1 MIEKCMM
8 CGKEFETDDAT
19 NAICSE
25 CAENIRKENR
35 GQNRMQTLLSGAFD
49 EKRPGSEPAKK
60 EEKPAEPSRNDT
72 PEACWESLLHSAGAE
87 YVQDTVNDRFIPV
100 FYRISDRPV
109 TNEPDLKTALSL
121 LKDPETRKA
130 YTAEAERL
138 EKIRLELKEAVAA
151 KKTADVFVCDAA
163 GQNDPL
169 GAQIREILEKQGI
182 RVFRSGPCAAGKQP
196 GEYENAVF
204 ADLTKDRTMV
214 IAVSNAA
221 DFYTWHMY
229 SEWKR
234 FLRYSQ
240 EEGNR
245 SLIICTNGVQPA
257 DIPEELDGIPLV
269 STQRLDFE
277 KKLTEQVLGNDTA
290 PKPMYI
296 ADAENEKAADLHLT
310 NSQASGNAYEHA
322 DAEQEMQEKSE
333 ADRNGKKK
341 KASAARTA
349 VSAVA
354 AVLCVSA
361 AVASAYV
368 LRPGTNPY
376 SLADEARS
384 SGNYEVAV
392 RILSGID
399 SEDARSRIDDIRFL
413 QADECCARGDF
424 EGAASVLSMVGTEEA
439 GEKLDEVRFQQAEA
453 YLGKGDYDG
462 ACALLEQLGTE
473 KALSR
478 LNGIRSNRAEE
489 AFAAGDYETAC
500 SILSGLGTSEAD
512 ERLAQIRFIQAEN
525 AFAAGDYDFASE
537 IFRKLGTQEA
547 ENRVYDIQ
555 MLRAEEAF
563 QSGDYD
569 AACSVLETLNSDE
582 SAEKIL
588 LIRYAEADGMMQQKR
603 YAEAAQAF
611 DLLVPYSD
619 SEKKAA
625 QCRADQLFENGAAE
639 EAYAIFAS
647 LDPEYRDQESWYQE
661 QYANAAGLLGAGDW
675 ENAAAAFEQIP
686 YLDDSA
692 QLALQA
698 RYQQAVQVVNGGD
711 AARAMELF
719 TALNG
724 YQDSSEKVENIERY
738 QAACALME
746 EGRFREARELFAG
759 LSDRF
764 DADARID
771 SCYSADYAAAQA
783 LLEGG
788 DVAGAYQA
796 FEQIQEYG
804 DSADRCADID
814 KRYEQ
819 AGTSALEGNLS
830 NAISL
835 YEGLGNYLDSSE
847 KWVETTVARAV
858 KATAEGDFDAAR
870 ADLDRVRDK
879 ADIYQEELQLNTAIA
894 DQAFNEGRYEV
905 ALEHYLALEQTDMLK
920 EREYNLAQFCA
931 DARYFDVAVKA
942 YESLNGYRDSA
953 TLLTD
958 THYRQAVSV
967 FDEGKPEE
975 ALALFEALN
984 GYADSDWKAAEC
996 RYRIA
1001 CAALEEKRY
1010 DEAAE
1015 AFDMLNGYADSA
1027 AKATE
1032 CRYRMAC
1039 SLFDEGR
1046 YDEAAESFEKLNGY
1060 ADSADRVLSC
1070 RYMSAVQM
1078 KEQGDAAAA
1087 AEAFAA
1093 LQDYRDSAEQI
1104 LSCRYML
1111 ASAAMENGDY
1121 DAAEEMFASLGDYLD
1136 SRAQLPELKLR
1147 RGMLA
1152 CDEGDFALAEARFDE
1167 AGENEGLTDALLYAA
1182 EKAEEMGDMTQALR
1196 FCRRAGTDAAAERIA
1211 SLAKTAEE
1219 NGNLSAAAVAGYM
1232 LKDRDG
1238 EQLQHIQQLSRDIS
1252 LDEVS
1257 DLLYDLDGDELET
1270 EGLFACIEEG
1280 RNQLD
1285 YADACALLDA
1295 GDIEGA
1301 RDIFAALPDDLADT
1315 AEKLAECDLYE
1326 AEVLRESGDYEG
1338 AYRILIQYTG
1348 REEVDRL
1355 LQEDEQLAVIV
1366 EENSRNGQFKRIGN
1380 RVTFGSYDQNGNP
1393 SDGAEPIEWVVV
1405 DFRNGKSLLL
1415 SVNALDSVKYRND
1428 SQNVTWE
1435 NSDLRSWLNSTFV
1448 DAAFTEEE
1456 KGAIMFTRN
1465 EADSATHFSNA
1476 GNDTEDRVFVLS
1488 AAEAEKLKDKDLLTA
1503 VATESA
1509 IRNGAANVD
1518 GYAWYWLRSSG
1529 SDNRHAATI
1538 STKGFINANGNKA
1551 NSQGG
1556 AVRPAVW
1563 VDAELIPE

>member
-25 CAENIRKENR
+25 CAENIGKENR

-49 EKRPGSEPAKK
+49 EKRPGSEPGKK
-60 EEKPAEPSRNDT
+60 EAKAADTSRNDT
-72 PEACWESLLHSAGAE
+72 PEACWESLLHSVGAE
-87 YVQDTVNDRFIPV
+87 YVQDTVHDRFIPV
-100 FYRISDRPV
+100 FYRISDKPV
-109 TNEPDLKTALSL
+109 THEPDLKMALSL
-121 LKDPETRKA
+121 LKDPETREA
-130 YTAEAERL
+130 YTSEAERL

-214 IAVSNAA
+214 VAAGNAA

-234 FLRYSQ
+234 FLRYRQ

-245 SLIICTNGVQPA
+245 SLIICTDGVQPS
-257 DIPEELDGIPLV
+257 DIPEELTGIPLV

-277 KKLTEQVLGNDTA
+277 KKLTEQVLGSDTA
-290 PKPMYI
+290 PQPIYI
-296 ADAENEKAADLHLT
+296 SDAENEKNAGLHLT
-310 NSQASGNAYEHA
+310 NAHASRSAYESP
-322 DAEQEMQEKSE
+322 DEEQEMQDKGE
-333 ADRNGKKK
+333 ADRDGKKK
-341 KASAARTA
+341 KVSAAKTA

-368 LRPGTNPY
+368 FRPGTNPY
-376 SLADEARS
+376 SMADEARS
-384 SGNYEVAV
+384 SGNYEEAV

-413 QADECCARGDF
+413 QADECSARGDF
-424 EGAASVLSMVGTEEA
+424 EGAASMLSMIGTEEA
-439 GEKLDEVRFQQAEA
+439 ETKLAEVRYQQAEDFFE
-453 YLGKGDYDG
+453 KGDYDS
-462 ACALLEQLGTE
+462 ACALFEQLGTE

-478 LNGIRSNRAEE
+478 ANDIRSIRAEE

-500 SILSGLGTSEAD
+500 SILNGLGTGEAM
-512 ERLAQIRFIQAEN
+512 ERLAQIRFTQAEN
-525 AFAAGDYDFASE
+525 AFAEGDYDSASE
-537 IFRKLGTQEA
+537 IFRQLGTEEA
-547 ENRVYDIQ
+547 KNRVYDIQ
-555 MLRAEEAF
+555 MLRAEQAF
-563 QSGDYD
+563 QNGDYD
-569 AACSVLETLNSDE
+569 AAYSVLETLDSDE
-582 SAEKIL
+582 STEKIL
-588 LIRYAEADGMMQQKR
+588 LIRYTEADGMMKQKR

-611 DLLVPYSD
+611 DLLATYSD

-625 QCRADQLFENGAAE
+625 QCRADQLFENGALQ
-639 EAYAIFAS
+639 EAYEIFAS
-647 LDPEYRDQESWYQE
+647 LDPEYRDQENWYQE
-661 QYANAAGLLGAGDW
+661 QYQNAAQLFSAGDW
-675 ENAAAAFEQIP
+675 ENAAVAFEQIP
-686 YLDDSA
+686 YLYDSA
-692 QLALQA
+692 ALAEQA
-698 RYQQAVQVVNGGD
+698 HYQQAVQAVNSGD
-711 AARAMELF
+711 AVRAMELF

-724 YQDSSEKVENIERY
+724 YQDSSEKVQNIERY

-764 DADARID
+764 DADARIE

-783 LLEGG
+783 LLVSG

-796 FEQIQEYG
+796 FDEIREYD
-804 DSADRCADID
+804 DSAEQCADIE

-819 AGTSALEGNLS
+819 AGTSVLQGDLS
-830 NAISL
+830 GAISL
-835 YEGLGNYLDSSE
+835 YEGLGNYLDSAE
-847 KWVETTVARAV
+847 KWVEMTVARAV

-879 ADIYQEELQLNTAIA
+879 TDIYQQELELNTTIA

-905 ALEHYLALEQTDMLK
+905 ALEHYLALEQTDTLK

-931 DARYFDVAVKA
+931 DTRYFDVAAKA

-958 THYRQAVSV
+958 TYYRQAVAV

-975 ALALFEALN
+975 ALGLFEALN

-1001 CAALEEKRY
+1001 CAAFEAQRY

-1015 AFDMLNGYADSA
+1015 AFDTLNGYADSA

-1039 SLFDEGR
+1039 SLFDEGS
-1046 YDEAAESFEKLNGY
+1046 YEEAAESFEKLNGY

-1078 KEQGDAAAA
+1078 KEQGDAAGAI
-1087 AEAFAA
+1087 EAFAA
-1093 LQDYRDSAEQI
+1093 LQDYRDSSEQI

-1136 SRAQLPELKLR
+1136 SRTQLPKLNLR

-1167 AGENEGLTDALLYAA
+1167 AGESAGLTDALLYAA
-1182 EKAEEMGDMTQALR
+1182 QKAEEMGDMTQALR

-1211 SLAKTAEE
+1211 SLAETAEE
-1219 NGNLSAAAVAGYM
+1219 NGDFSVAAVAGYM

-1238 EQLQHIQQLSRDIS
+1238 ERLQHIQQLSREIS
-1252 LDEVS
+1252 LDELS
-1257 DLLYDLDGDELET
+1257 DLLYDLDGNDLET
-1270 EGLFACIEEG
+1270 EGLFTCIEEG

-1301 RDIFAALPDDLADT
+1301 RDILAGLPANLADI

-1326 AEVLRESGDYEG
+1326 AEILRQSGDYEG
-1338 AYRILIQYTG
+1338 AYHILIRYTG

-1428 SQNVTWE
+1428 VQNVTWE
-1435 NSDLRSWLNSTFV
+1435 NSDLRTWLNSTFAN
-1448 DAAFTEEE
+1448 AAFTEEE
-1456 KGAIMFTRN
+1456 KAAIVYTTN

-1488 AAEAEKLKDKDLLTA
+1488 AAEAEKLKEKDLLTA

-1529 SDNRHAATI
+1529 SDNRHAATV